1 VDDNSVS
8 NISRVLGKTWENNLF
23 RFDMLVLWI
32 ELLLL
37 VLRGSH
43 VLKDGLTSIQMV
55 VGS

>member
-8 NISRVLGKTWENNLF
+8 NISRVLGKIWENNLF